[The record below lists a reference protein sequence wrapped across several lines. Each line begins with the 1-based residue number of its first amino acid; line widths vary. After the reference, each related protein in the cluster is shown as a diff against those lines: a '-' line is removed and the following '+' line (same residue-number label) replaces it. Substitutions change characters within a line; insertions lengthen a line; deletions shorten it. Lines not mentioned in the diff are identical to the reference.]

1 MLQQQNTGLIIID
14 VQGKLATL
22 VANSDETIQSVITLV
37 QGMKILGL
45 PVIWVEQLP
54 DKLGATVSAIAE
66 HLSDS
71 EPFAKSTFSALGNTA
86 ISQAIASTG
95 RTDWLVCGIET
106 HICVYQTVCDLLDNG
121 YHAHIVNDAVSSR
134 NPQNKALALDKMQRL
149 GAHISGVEMALYE
162 LLERADIPEFKAI
175 LPLVK

>member
-1 MLQQQNTGLIIID
+1 M
-14 VQGKLATL
+14 
-22 VANSDETIQSVITLV
+22 
-37 QGMKILGL
+37 
-45 PVIWVEQLP
+45 
-54 DKLGATVSAIAE
+54 
-66 HLSDS
+66 
-71 EPFAKSTFSALGNTA
+71 GNTA

-95 RTDWLVCGIET
+95 RTDWLVCGIEA

>member
-1 MLQQQNTGLIIID
+1 MLAQQNTGLIIID

-22 VANSDETIQSVITLV
+22 VADSDAIIQSISTLV
-37 QGMKILGL
+37 SGMQVLGL
-45 PVIWVEQLP
+45 PVVWVEQLP
-54 DKLGATVSAIAE
+54 DKLGATVPAIAE

-71 EPFAKSTFSALGNTA
+71 EPFAKSTFSALGNAA

-106 HICVYQTVCDLLDNG
+106 HICVYQTVCDLVENG
-121 YHAHIVNDAVSSR
+121 YCAHVVSDAVSSR
-134 NPQNKALALDKMQRL
+134 NPQHKALALDKMQRL
-149 GAHISGVEMALYE
+149 GAQLSCVEMALYE
-162 LLERADIPEFKAI
+162 LLERADIPEFKSI